1 MNGAMSICRVSSGKD
16 RKMGN
21 KKVWFVTGC
30 SKGLGKALV
39 EELLAQGYPVIG
51 TSRSRESLEKI
62 FGAESGNFL
71 PLAMNVK
78 EETDV
83 KKAVESG
90 LAKFGRID
98 VAVNNAGFTHLAT
111 IEEMSDADARE
122 EFDINVFGLLNVTR
136 NVLPVMRKQQSGHI
150 FNVSSLGAYN
160 VGPLSGIYCA
170 TKHAVKAISETLAQ
184 EVKEF
189 GIHVTDVKP
198 GFMRTEFFGSS
209 YKTTA
214 PEGSPYQ
221 HLYDEN
227 MEFYMGQNGNQIG
240 DPNKAAKLY
249 IQVAEME
256 NPYESLP
263 MGTDCCDGIHDIC
276 ADTVKLMEDMRSV
289 AESTN
294 Y

>member
-1 MNGAMSICRVSSGKD
+1 MAG
-16 RKMGN
+16 

-39 EELLAQGYPVIG
+39 EELLKQGYSVAG
-51 TSRSRESLEKI
+51 TSRDKINLERI
-62 FGAESGNFL
+62 FCAESEKFL
-71 PLAMNVK
+71 PLSMNIRDESSVK
-78 EETDV
+78 E
-83 KKAVESG
+83 AIR
-90 LAKFGRID
+90 LATEKFGRID

-111 IEEMSDADARE
+111 VEEMSDSDVRE
-122 EFDINVFGLLNVTR
+122 EFDINVFGMLSVIR
-136 NVLPVMRKQQSGHI
+136 NILPQMRMQGHGHI

-184 EVKEF
+184 EVRQF

-214 PEGSPYQ
+214 PEDSPYKS
-221 HLYDEN
+221 LYDEN
-227 MEFYMGQNGNQIG
+227 MKFYMGQDGNQAG
-240 DPNKAAKLY
+240 DPHKATRLY
-249 IQVAEME
+249 IKVAEMDQ
-256 NPYESLP
+256 PYESLP
-263 MGTDCCDGIHDIC
+263 MGTDSCDGIRNIC
-276 ADTVKLMEDMRSV
+276 ENTAKLMNDMRSI
-289 AESTN
+289 AETTN

>member
-1 MNGAMSICRVSSGKD
+1 ME
-16 RKMGN
+16 N

-39 EELLAQGYPVIG
+39 EELIAQDYSVIG

-62 FGAESGNFL
+62 FGPESERFL

-78 EETDV
+78 EEADV
-83 KKAVESG
+83 KRAVEDG
-90 LAKFGRID
+90 FVKFGRID
-98 VAVNNAGFTHLAT
+98 VVVNNAGFTHLAT

-136 NVLPVMRKQQSGHI
+136 SVLPIMRKQRSGHI

-184 EVKEF
+184 EVKDF

-214 PEGSPYQ
+214 PEGSPYK

-227 MEFYMGQNGNQIG
+227 MALYMGQNGNQAG
-240 DPNKAAKLY
+240 DPHKAAKLY

-256 NPYESLP
+256 SPYESLP
-263 MGTDCCDGIHDIC
+263 MGTDCCDGIRDIC
-276 ADTVKLMEDMRSV
+276 AGTVKLMEDMRSV
-289 AESTN
+289 AETTN

>member
-122 EFDINVFGLLNVTR
+122 EFDI
-136 NVLPVMRKQQSGHI
+136 
-150 FNVSSLGAYN
+150 
-160 VGPLSGIYCA
+160 
-170 TKHAVKAISETLAQ
+170 
-184 EVKEF
+184 
-189 GIHVTDVKP
+189 HVTDVKP

>member
-1 MNGAMSICRVSSGKD
+1 MNGAMSICRASSGKD

-39 EELLAQGYPVIG
+39 EELIAQGYYVIG
-51 TSRSRESLEKI
+51 TSRSRESLEKV
-62 FGAESGNFL
+62 FGTESESFL
-71 PLAMNVK
+71 PLTMNVK

-98 VAVNNAGFTHLAT
+98 VIVNNAGYTHLAT
-111 IEEMSDADARE
+111 IEEMSDVDARE
-122 EFDINVFGLLNVTR
+122 EFDINVFGLLNVIR
-136 NVLPVMRKQQSGHI
+136 SVLPVMRKQKSGHI

-214 PEGSPYQ
+214 PEGSPYK

-240 DPNKAAKLY
+240 DPKKAAKLY
-249 IQVAEME
+249 IEVAEME

-276 ADTVKLMEDMRSV
+276 AGTVKLMEDMRSV
-289 AESTN
+289 AETTN

>member
-1 MNGAMSICRVSSGKD
+1 MS
-16 RKMGN
+16 
-21 KKVWFVTGC
+21 KKVWLVTGC
-30 SKGLGKALV
+30 SKGLGRALV
-39 EELLAQGYPVIG
+39 EELIAQGYPVAG
-51 TSRSRESLEKI
+51 TSRNKESLEKSI
-62 FGAESGNFL
+62 GAESDNFL
-71 PLAMNVK
+71 PLSMNVK
-78 EETDV
+78 DEADV
-83 KKAVESG
+83 KKAIAQTTE
-90 LAKFGRID
+90 KFGRID
-98 VAVNNAGFTHLAT
+98 VVVNNAGFTHLAT

-122 EFDINVFGLLNVTR
+122 EFDINVFGTLNVIR
-136 NVLPVMRKQQSGHI
+136 NVLPQMRVQGSGHI

-214 PEGSPYQ
+214 PEGSPYK

-227 MEFYMGQNGNQIG
+227 MEFYMGQNGNQAG
-240 DPNKAAKLY
+240 DPRKAAKLY
-249 IQVAEME
+249 IETVEME

-263 MGTDCCDGIHDIC
+263 MGTDCCDGIRDIC
-276 ADTVKLMEDMRSV
+276 ANTVKLMDEMRTV
-289 AESTN
+289 AETTN
-294 Y
+294 F